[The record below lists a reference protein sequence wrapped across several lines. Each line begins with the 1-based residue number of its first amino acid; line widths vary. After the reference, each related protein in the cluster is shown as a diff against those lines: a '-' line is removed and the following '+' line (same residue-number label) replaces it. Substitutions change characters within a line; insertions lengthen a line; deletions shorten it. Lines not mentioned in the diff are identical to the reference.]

1 MARPKRRRNIAF
13 EPDVVLFKPAGTH
26 SFELE
31 TVILEMEE
39 LEAIRLKDFQEK
51 PQAESAEK
59 MGISQP
65 TFHRLLLNA
74 RKKISDALVN
84 GKAIKI
90 EGGHYEFIDSHNPR
104 RRRTK
109 TSD

>member
-1 MARPKRRRNIAF
+1 MSRPRRKRNIAF
-13 EPDVVLFKPAGTH
+13 EPDIVLFKPAGTPA
-26 SFELE
+26 FELE
-31 TVILEMEE
+31 TVVLEMEE

-65 TFHRLLLNA
+65 TFHILLTSA
-74 RKKISDALVN
+74 RKKISDTLVN

-90 EGGHYEFIDSHNPR
+90 KALLHDAEIANRFIAWLN
-104 RRRTK
+104 K
-109 TSD
+109 LFN

>member
-1 MARPKRRRNIAF
+1 MPRPRRRRNIAF
-13 EPDVVLFKPAGTH
+13 EPDVVLFKPAGTPA
-26 SFELE
+26 FELE

-51 PQAESAEK
+51 SQSESAEK

-65 TFHRLLLNA
+65 TFHRLLTSA

-90 EGGHYEFIDSHNPR
+90 EGGHYELIDHPSKR
-104 RRRTK
+104 RRHTQI
-109 TSD
+109 SN